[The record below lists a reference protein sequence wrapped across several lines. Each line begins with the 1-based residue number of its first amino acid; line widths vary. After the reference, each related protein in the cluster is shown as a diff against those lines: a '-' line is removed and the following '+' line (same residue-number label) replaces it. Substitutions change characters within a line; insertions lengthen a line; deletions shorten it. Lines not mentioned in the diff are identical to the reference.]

1 MEIFDRCRCGIVL
14 IGTTEFEKGIMDS
27 RFAGTLRQLTR
38 RGLPKPLRL
47 PDKPTEDNLAEFAAA
62 YGLPPATD
70 AALALQA
77 DTIRDHDLGIWLT
90 TFQAGQK
97 IATKRKEVMSWKH
110 VIAANA
116 AFINLAGEGK

>member
-1 MEIFDRCRCGIVL
+1 MLPVS
-14 IGTTEFEKGIMDS
+14 FEG
-27 RFAGTLRQLTR
+27 R
-38 RGLPKPLRL
+38 
-47 PDKPTEDNLAEFAAA
+47 
-62 YGLPPATD
+62 D
-70 AALALQA
+70 AVAIHLDHAQSLEALALQA